1 MKYTNRYGE
10 TLIFHQ
16 EGTLIRIT
24 GHESDY
30 LRVSRDEENKI
41 RSVDPSG
48 GPYLFVGLRL
58 GALLEA
64 LEDTEIVSISLT
76 DSEIHLQVKYD
87 SLLEKDK

>member
-1 MKYTNRYGE
+1 MKYTNRYGKVL
-10 TLIFHQ
+10 TFHQ

-24 GHESDY
+24 GHESEH
-30 LRVSRDEENKI
+30 LRVFRDQEGGL

-64 LEDTEIVSISLT
+64 LEETEIVSISLT